1 MPERVRIVRWPSG
14 AEHITVDDIV
24 PDELWIAVPVGA
36 NPTDVARRVETL
48 LHEPPVVD
56 LRQDFG
62 QLGADLRTLGQQ
74 VVEALD
80 DDGRV

>member
-1 MPERVRIVRWPSG
+1 MPDRVRIIRWPS
-14 AEHITVDDIV
+14 ATAPPAVDDGLH
-24 PDELWIAVPVGA
+24 ELWIAVPVGA

-48 LHEPPVVD
+48 LHEPEVVD
-56 LRQDFG
+56 LRQDWQALG
-62 QLGADLRTLGQQ
+62 QSLAALGQQ

>member
-1 MPERVRIVRWPSG
+1 MPERVRIIRWPSG
-14 AEHITVDDIV
+14 TAPVAVDDGFH
-24 PDELWIAVPVGA
+24 DELWIAVPVGA

-48 LHEPPVVD
+48 LHEPEVVD
-56 LRQDFG
+56 LRQDWQAMG
-62 QLGADLRTLGQQ
+62 QSLAALGQQ

>member
-1 MPERVRIVRWPSG
+1 MTDRVRIVRWPSG
-14 AEHITVDDIV
+14 DELVTIDDIV

-36 NPTDVARRVETL
+36 NPSDVARRVETL
-48 LHEPPVVD
+48 LHEPSVVD
-56 LRQDFG
+56 LRQDFHSMG
-62 QLGADLRTLGQQ
+62 VSLASLGQQ

>member
-1 MPERVRIVRWPSG
+1 MPDRVRIIRWPSG
-14 AEHITVDDIV
+14 TAPIAADDV
-24 PDELWIAVPVGA
+24 HDELWIAVPLAA

-48 LHEPPVVD
+48 LHEPEVVD
-56 LRQDFG
+56 LRQDWHAMG
-62 QLGADLRTLGQQ
+62 ESLAVLARQ

>member
-1 MPERVRIVRWPSG
+1 MTDRVRIVRWPSG
-14 AEHITVDDIV
+14 AEHVTVADVV

-36 NPTDVARRVETL
+36 NPTDVARRVENL
-48 LHEPPVVD
+48 LHQAPVVD
-56 LRQDFG
+56 LRQDFS
-62 QLGADLRTLGQQ
+62 QLAVGLSTLGQQ

>member
-1 MPERVRIVRWPSG
+1 MPDRVRIIRWPS
-14 AEHITVDDIV
+14 ATAPPAVDDGLH
-24 PDELWIAVPVGA
+24 DELWIAVPVGA

-48 LHEPPVVD
+48 LHEPEVVD
-56 LRQDFG
+56 LRQDWQALG
-62 QLGADLRTLGQQ
+62 QSLAALGQQ